1 MPRTARSSFA
11 AVTAAAVALLMIVSA
26 SLSVALAAPETGK
39 PPAPAEGGPGKALFN
54 GKDLEGWDG
63 DAAYWSVEDGVI
75 TGRTTKDKPLKKN
88 TFLIWK
94 GGTLKDFELR
104 VSYKLSSGNSGVQYR
119 SRDDGEHRVSGYQ
132 ADIVGGENDK
142 FSGILYEENGRG
154 ILAQRGQKVEID
166 EAGKK
171 NVVGSVGE
179 SSEIVKSIKRG
190 EWNEYVIT
198 AKGNHLTQKINGV
211 TTVDVVDEQTAKAAR
226 EGILALQIHVGDPM
240 VVQFKDI
247 KLTELKGE

>member
-1 MPRTARSSFA
+1 MRRCVSVM
-11 AVTAAAVALLMIVSA
+11 VTVALVLSF
-26 SLSVALAAPETGK
+26 SVALAAQE
-39 PPAPAEGGPGKALFN
+39 PAQPAQSTEKSAQAAGAGEAKALFN

-63 DAAYWSVEDGVI
+63 DAAHWSVEDGVI

-88 TFLIWK
+88 TFLIWR

-104 VSYKLSSGNSGVQYR
+104 VSYKLASGNSGVQYR
-119 SRDDGEHRVSGYQ
+119 SRDDGDHRVSGYQ

-179 SSEIVKSIKRG
+179 SAEILKAIKQG
-190 EWNEYVIT
+190 EWNEYTIT
-198 AKGNHLTQKINGV
+198 AKGNHLTHKINGV
-211 TTVDVVDEQTAKAAR
+211 TTIDVVDNQSTKAPR

-240 VVQFKDI
+240 TVQFKDI